1 MARSWSQT
9 EGRAKGRLGEAT
21 RPRIGG
27 GLSSGFRLLAEMNGG
42 SISGPRAGREVKA
55 RRREV
60 RLPGKEEDKK
70 VLSSIS
76 TSFPRRW
83 KSRPA
88 QRITGVLS
96 PPHRFANKEVILD
109 LTIDHSFPTEPPLF
123 AIRSTYLCLPFFIT
137 YQPFQSLRKNQDC

>member
-1 MARSWSQT
+1 M
-9 EGRAKGRLGEAT
+9 GLLGGAFVEPNRRKSKRRRGHPASN
-21 RPRIGG
+21 RRGAWLWIPPACRNEWIRR
-27 GLSSGFRLLAEMNGG
+27 GFYF
-42 SISGPRAGREVKA
+42 RAGREVKA

-109 LTIDHSFPTEPPLF
+109 LTIDPLPS
-123 AIRSTYLCLPFFIT
+123 RLSSPFEVLTSAFL
-137 YQPFQSLRKNQDC
+137 F